1 MPRLWYVGGVIYLFF
16 CGVGW
21 GLCQCFGVFFRVG
34 GGYVLTSVEVWGFS
48 GGGGGWGW
56 RVTSDFYTF

>member
-48 GGGGGWGW
+48 GGGGVGGGG
-56 RVTSDFYTF
+56 